1 MDDDLVETKG
11 YTVDNLNT
19 KELSE
24 AQTPFEK
31 LFVMTRMAL
40 RENESLCTDDEQD
53 MLQICHIV
61 SREISKNLKKIP
73 QLN

>member
-61 SREISKNLKKIP
+61 SREISKNLKKIM
-73 QLN
+73 